1 MEILLGAAVI
11 ILVLIIFEYRLRKPD
26 QIILYEKGGL
36 VRNRKARFYPRH
48 FSLAVS
54 GSVHSRT
61 LDIEADAKG
70 RLAVQIRLA
79 AAVAA
84 SPNNLSDLIRAGG
97 WNKDAVLNASIEF
110 DIILQALVKEFT
122 EKYEIEELQSEMLS
136 EYLKNKLGKGVESL
150 GLDVLS
156 LTVQAVNP
164 ADEEIASAMQQR
176 ESARII
182 EETEVINQHA
192 RTTARKAAIEADE
205 EIAKSEHE
213 LELKR
218 IALRKEREEKESVLA
233 DIRTEDELK
242 RKNMQLDFDRKEIE
256 ILKDNPE
263 LLILSPQAARL
274 AEASQNLKNARTI
287 VSLSPNDAAQGTE
300 LIGLLQTFLQ
310 NLIQKKPNR
319 PHEK

>member
-156 LTVQAVNP
+156 LTVQAVNL